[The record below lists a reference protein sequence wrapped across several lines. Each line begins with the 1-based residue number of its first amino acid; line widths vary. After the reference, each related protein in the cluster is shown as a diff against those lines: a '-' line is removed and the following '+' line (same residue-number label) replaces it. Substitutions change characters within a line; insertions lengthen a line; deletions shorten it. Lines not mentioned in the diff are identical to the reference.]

1 MGSLR
6 GIFLGGIFFLSEE
19 AVAYL
24 CQRDYT
30 STVHVCL
37 FFFNNISFK
46 QFTFERF
53 FNGNKNSWLI
63 FRKFFFWMQKVF
75 FKNHSWP
82 YDFYL

>member
-1 MGSLR
+1 MR
-6 GIFLGGIFFLSEE
+6 GIFFFFWNFFLSEE

-30 STVHVCL
+30 STVFVCL
-37 FFFNNISFK
+37 CFNNVSFK

-53 FNGNKNSWLI
+53 LNGNKNSWLI
-63 FRKFFFWMQKVF
+63 FRKFFFLMQKVF

-82 YDFYL
+82 YDFYI

>member
-1 MGSLR
+1 MR
-6 GIFLGGIFFLSEE
+6 GIYFFLEFFLSEGT
-19 AVAYL
+19 VAYL

-30 STVHVCL
+30 TNTSTVFV
-37 FFFNNISFK
+37 FFLNNISFK

-63 FRKFFFWMQKVF
+63 FRKFFFLMQKVF

-82 YDFYL
+82 YDFYI